1 MINKSPARSIRSSA
15 KPPSPVRFD
24 APFTWNMAPIMMI
37 DKIDE
42 EILDKTPIIRT
53 MPPIVSAKAI
63 GICSSTGTPIF
74 ARKLATPGSNF
85 PDHLNI
91 YHY

>member
-1 MINKSPARSIRSSA
+1 MINKHPARIIRSSA

-24 APFTWNMAPIMMI
+24 APFTWNIAPSIMI

-42 EILDKTPIIRT
+42 EILDKTPMIRR

-63 GICSSTGTPIF
+63 GICNSTGNPIF
-74 ARKLATPGSNF
+74 VRKPAKPGSNF
-85 PDHLNI
+85 PDP
-91 YHY
+91 